1 MRIIIN
7 ADDFGLNASV
17 NQSIIELISCR
28 KITSTTLIANAP
40 SVEQGVQ
47 EIPRNCEC
55 SFGVHLNLTEFEPLT
70 PTEERENLSIC
81 LDGNGH
87 FRGEEH
93 LRSIALSSKVRQA
106 IYNEFRLQV
115 EKILSLGIDISH
127 LDSHHH
133 IHTIPDLF
141 FVIKRLQKHFGI
153 RKVRTTWNVWPSSK
167 KKSLAGI
174 LQKRMWDFALR
185 RYYYTKATS
194 AFTSFETFYSM
205 ARLALLNHDSM
216 ELMAHPGNSDFE
228 EETKLLFTDWQKT
241 IPFSTELISYH
252 TL

>member
-17 NQSIIELISCR
+17 NESIIELIRCR

-47 EIPRNCEC
+47 GIPRNCGC

-70 PTEERENLSIC
+70 PPEERANLSIC

-87 FRGEEH
+87 FRGEGY
-93 LRSIALSSKVRQA
+93 LRSIALRSKVRQA
-106 IYNEFRLQV
+106 IYNELRLQV
-115 EKILSLGIDISH
+115 EKTLSLGIDISH
-127 LDSHHH
+127 FDSHNH
-133 IHTIPDLF
+133 IHTIPELF

-153 RKVRTTWNVWPSSK
+153 RKLRSTWNVWPPSE
-167 KKSLAGI
+167 KKSLAII
-174 LQKRMWDFALR
+174 LQKHIWDFALR

-194 AFTSFETFYSM
+194 GFTSFATFYSV
-205 ARLALLNHDSM
+205 ARLALLKHHSM
-216 ELMAHPGNSDFE
+216 EVMVHPGNSDFE

-241 IPFSTELISYH
+241 LPFFTELISYH
-252 TL
+252 AL